1 MNKNLKR
8 HSPAPALARYG
19 LRHLAPTRRVPGL
32 AEDVAAGLGATPK
45 RLPPKYFY
53 DAHGSLLYEC
63 ICTTPEYYPARTE
76 EALLATFALDILVHA
91 RPAAIVELGSGASRK
106 TVHLFEACERLS
118 RDPVYV
124 PVDVCATMLE
134 QAAEGLLNTY
144 PWLRIDALAADYLAG
159 LLGLARDEGPTL
171 FAFLGGTIGNFEPQE
186 ALTFL
191 RELRAIMRDDDRL
204 LLGAD
209 RVKDARL
216 LNAAYNDHAG
226 YTAAF
231 NLNVLRVINRELRA
245 DFALDHFEH
254 QAFFNAAAARVEMH
268 LRAKTACRVQVAA
281 LEREFAFAGGETILT
296 EMSHKFSFESLQAL
310 LANAGFGIERHYQ
323 PDNGF
328 FSLVLARPAQFVA

>member
-8 HSPAPALARYG
+8 HSPSPAVARYG
-19 LRHLAPTRRVPGL
+19 LRRLAPSRPVRGL
-32 AEDVAAGLGATPK
+32 ADDVLVGLGATPK
-45 RLPPKYFY
+45 QLPPKYFY

-106 TVHLFEACERLS
+106 TVHLFEACERLG
-118 RDPVYV
+118 RDPMYV
-124 PVDVCATMLE
+124 PVDVCAAMLE
-134 QAAEGLLNTY
+134 QAAEGLLNAY
-144 PWLRIDALAADYLAG
+144 PWLRIDAVAADYIAG
-159 LLGLARDEGPTL
+159 LRGFARDEGPTL
-171 FAFLGGTIGNFEPQE
+171 FAFLGGTVGNFAPHE
-186 ALTFL
+186 ALAFL
-191 RELRAIMRDDDRL
+191 RELRAIMREDDRL

-209 RVKDARL
+209 RIKDPQL
-216 LNAAYNDHAG
+216 LNTAYNDRAG

-245 DFALDHFEH
+245 DFALDNFEH
-254 QAFFNAAAARVEMH
+254 LAFFNKDAARIEMH
-268 LRAKTACRVQVAA
+268 LRARSACRVRVSA
-281 LEREFAFAGGETILT
+281 LEREFIFAAGETVMT
-296 EMSHKFSFESLQAL
+296 EMSHKFSFESLQAM